1 MSVNA
6 LVTLFLVLEFLTT
19 LRCETTAASLALFF
33 ADIDNPSLIPLSA
46 IRSFFLTIIQIMT
59 GVCMVRKDAGI
70 SITLLLNQRTR
81 NTQQQVADDIV
92 QRFVAFASL
101 AHVTD
106 ESLKTQLQQELNGGD
121 GVHAAVFSVVIQY
134 LLLVFV
140 QQWNYSQM
148 IFMLTQLLASPRLDT
163 FLRPSTTVDR
173 IGLLKEAPVTLLLE
187 EEEDAPLSKD
197 DVAVLLGRSYA
208 LPEKGGE
215 EVKGDVKEDA
225 KEEEEVKDVKEAKQE
240 EKEEEEEE
248 EEQKEKE
255 KKEEKK
261 EEKEEEKKEE
271 KEEKKKE
278 EEKEKKEEKE
288 DVKEEEKEKK
298 EEKEDV
304 KEKEKQKEEQKAEI
318 ANNKPEAAAPIT
330 HTASVMETGV
340 AAQPAH
346 NHINIFSDDS
356 SIGIYLRV
364 GPPRP
369 PHA

>member
-19 LRCETTAASLALFF
+19 LRCESTAASLALFF

-59 GVCMVRKDAGI
+59 GVCVVRKDAGI

-101 AHVTD
+101 AHVSD
-106 ESLKTQLQQELNGGD
+106 EALKTQLQQELNGGD
-121 GVHAAVFSVVIQY
+121 GIHAALFSVVIQY

-173 IGLLKEAPVTLLLE
+173 IDMLKEAPVTLLLE

-215 EVKGDVKEDA
+215 DVKGDV
-225 KEEEEVKDVKEAKQE
+225 
-240 EKEEEEEE
+240 
-248 EEQKEKE
+248 KEKE
-255 KKEEKK
+255 KKEE
-261 EEKEEEKKEE
+261 EKEKEV
-271 KEEKKKE
+271 K

-288 DVKEEEKEKK
+288 DVKEKEKEK
-298 EEKEDV
+298 EKEV
-304 KEKEKQKEEQKAEI
+304 KEEKEKQKEEQKAEI
-318 ANNKPEAAAPIT
+318 ANNKPEAAVPIT

-369 PHA
+369 PHF

>member
-19 LRCETTAASLALFF
+19 LHCETTAASLALFF

-59 GVCMVRKDAGI
+59 GVCVVRKDAGI

-101 AHVTD
+101 AHVSD
-106 ESLKTQLQQELNGGD
+106 EALKTQLQQELNGGD
-121 GVHAAVFSVVIQY
+121 GIHAALFSVVIQY

-148 IFMLTQLLASPRLDT
+148 IFMLMQLLASPRLDT
-163 FLRPSTTVDR
+163 FLRPSATVDR

-197 DVAVLLGRSYA
+197 DVAVLLGRSSA

-215 EVKGDVKEDA
+215 DVKGGVKEDA
-225 KEEEEVKDVKEAKQE
+225 KEEEEKEDVKEAKQE
-240 EKEEEEEE
+240 EKEE
-248 EEQKEKE
+248 
-255 KKEEKK
+255 
-261 EEKEEEKKEE
+261 
-271 KEEKKKE
+271 KE
-278 EEKEKKEEKE
+278 EEKEKEKKDKEE
-288 DVKEEEKEKK
+288 
-298 EEKEDV
+298 
-304 KEKEKQKEEQKAEI
+304 
-318 ANNKPEAAAPIT
+318 
-330 HTASVMETGV
+330 
-340 AAQPAH
+340 
-346 NHINIFSDDS
+346 
-356 SIGIYLRV
+356 
-364 GPPRP
+364 
-369 PHA
+369 

>member
-6 LVTLFLVLEFLTT
+6 LVTLFLVLEFLIT

-46 IRSFFLTIIQIMT
+46 IRSFFLTVIQIMT
-59 GVCMVRKDAGI
+59 GVCLVRKDAGI
-70 SITLLLNQRTR
+70 SITLLLNQKTR
-81 NTQQQVADDIV
+81 STQQQVADDIV

-215 EVKGDVKEDA
+215 EVKRDVKEEA
-225 KEEEEVKDVKEAKQE
+225 KEEEEEVKDVKEE
-240 EKEEEEEE
+240 EKEREV
-248 EEQKEKE
+248 K
-255 KKEEKK
+255 
-261 EEKEEEKKEE
+261 
-271 KEEKKKE
+271 

-288 DVKEEEKEKK
+288 DVKEEEKEREVKEEKEKK

>member
-1 MSVNA
+1 M
-6 LVTLFLVLEFLTT
+6 
-19 LRCETTAASLALFF
+19 
-33 ADIDNPSLIPLSA
+33 
-46 IRSFFLTIIQIMT
+46 
-59 GVCMVRKDAGI
+59 
-70 SITLLLNQRTR
+70 
-81 NTQQQVADDIV
+81 ADDIV

-106 ESLKTQLQQELNGGD
+106 EALKTQLQQELNGGD
-121 GVHAAVFSVVIQY
+121 GIHAALFSVVIQY

-148 IFMLTQLLASPRLDT
+148 IFMLMQLLASPRLDT

-173 IGLLKEAPVTLLLE
+173 IGMLKEAPVTLLLE

-215 EVKGDVKEDA
+215 DVKR
-225 KEEEEVKDVKEAKQE
+225 
-240 EKEEEEEE
+240 
-248 EEQKEKE
+248 
-255 KKEEKK
+255 
-261 EEKEEEKKEE
+261 
-271 KEEKKKE
+271 
-278 EEKEKKEEKE
+278 
-288 DVKEEEKEKK
+288 
-298 EEKEDV
+298 DV
-304 KEKEKQKEEQKAEI
+304 KEKEKQKEEQKAEK
-318 ANNKPEAAAPIT
+318 ANNKPEAAVPIT

-340 AAQPAH
+340 AAQPAQ

>member
-1 MSVNA
+1 MNA

-19 LRCETTAASLALFF
+19 LHCETTAASLALFF

-59 GVCMVRKDAGI
+59 GVCLVRKDAGI

-81 NTQQQVADDIV
+81 STQQQVADDIV

-106 ESLKTQLQQELNGGD
+106 EALKTQLQQELNGGD
-121 GVHAAVFSVVIQY
+121 GIHAALFSVVIQY

-140 QQWNYSQM
+140 QEWNYSQM
-148 IFMLTQLLASPRLDT
+148 IFMLMQLLASPRLDA

-215 EVKGDVKEDA
+215 EVKRDVKEEA
-225 KEEEEVKDVKEAKQE
+225 KEEEEVKDVKEEEKEKEVKEEKEKEEVKE
-240 EKEEEEEE
+240 EKEEQKEK
-248 EEQKEKE
+248 KEKE
-255 KKEEKK
+255 KKEE
-261 EEKEEEKKEE
+261 
-271 KEEKKKE
+271 
-278 EEKEKKEEKE
+278 
-288 DVKEEEKEKK
+288 
-298 EEKEDV
+298 
-304 KEKEKQKEEQKAEI
+304 QKAEMKAEMKAEK
-318 ANNKPEAAAPIT
+318 ANNKPEVAVPIT
-330 HTASVMETGV
+330 HTTSVMETGV
-340 AAQPAH
+340 AAQPAQ

>member
-19 LRCETTAASLALFF
+19 LRCESTAASLSLFF

-59 GVCMVRKDAGI
+59 GVCLVRKDAGI

-81 NTQQQVADDIV
+81 STQQQVADDIV

-106 ESLKTQLQQELNGGD
+106 EALKTQLQQELNGGD
-121 GVHAAVFSVVIQY
+121 GIHAALFSVVIQY

-140 QQWNYSQM
+140 QEWNYSQM
-148 IFMLTQLLASPRLDT
+148 IFMLMQLLASPRLDT

-215 EVKGDVKEDA
+215 EVKRDVKEEA
-225 KEEEEVKDVKEAKQE
+225 KEEEEVKDVKEE
-240 EKEEEEEE
+240 EKEE
-248 EEQKEKE
+248 
-255 KKEEKK
+255 
-261 EEKEEEKKEE
+261 
-271 KEEKKKE
+271 
-278 EEKEKKEEKE
+278 
-288 DVKEEEKEKK
+288 VKEEKEKK

-304 KEKEKQKEEQKAEI
+304 KEKEKQKEEQKAEK
-318 ANNKPEAAAPIT
+318 ANNKPEVAVPIT
-330 HTASVMETGV
+330 HTTSVMETGV
-340 AAQPAH
+340 AAQPAQ

-369 PHA
+369 PHF

>member
-59 GVCMVRKDAGI
+59 GVCLVRKDAGI

-81 NTQQQVADDIV
+81 STQQQVADDIV

-101 AHVTD
+101 VHVTD
-106 ESLKTQLQQELNGGD
+106 ESLKNQLQQELNGGD
-121 GVHAAVFSVVIQY
+121 GIHAAVFSVVIQY

-148 IFMLTQLLASPRLDT
+148 IFMLMQLLASPRLDT

-215 EVKGDVKEDA
+215 DVKGDVKEDA
-225 KEEEEVKDVKEAKQE
+225 KEEEEEVKDVKEE
-240 EKEEEEEE
+240 EKE
-248 EEQKEKE
+248 KEV
-255 KKEEKK
+255 KEEKG
-261 EEKEEEKKEE
+261 
-271 KEEKKKE
+271 
-278 EEKEKKEEKE
+278 KKEEKE
-288 DVKEEEKEKK
+288 DVKEEEKGKEEVKEEKEKK
-298 EEKEDV
+298 EEKEEQKEK
-304 KEKEKQKEEQKAEI
+304 KEKEKKERQKAEI
-318 ANNKPEAAAPIT
+318 ANNKPEVAVPIT
-330 HTASVMETGV
+330 HTTSVMETGV
-340 AAQPAH
+340 AAQPAQ

-364 GPPRP
+364 GAPRP
-369 PHA
+369 PHF

>member
-19 LRCETTAASLALFF
+19 LHCESTAASLALFF
-33 ADIDNPSLIPLSA
+33 ADIDNPSLVPLSA

-59 GVCMVRKDAGI
+59 GVCLVRKDAGI

-81 NTQQQVADDIV
+81 STQQQVADDIV

-106 ESLKTQLQQELNGGD
+106 EALKTQLQQELNGGD
-121 GVHAAVFSVVIQY
+121 GIHAALFSVVIQY

-140 QQWNYSQM
+140 QEWNYSQM
-148 IFMLTQLLASPRLDT
+148 IFMLMQLLASPRLDT

-215 EVKGDVKEDA
+215 EVKRDVKEEA
-225 KEEEEVKDVKEAKQE
+225 KEEEEVKDVKEE
-240 EKEEEEEE
+240 EKE
-248 EEQKEKE
+248 KEVK
-255 KKEEKK
+255 
-261 EEKEEEKKEE
+261 
-271 KEEKKKE
+271 

-288 DVKEEEKEKK
+288 EQKEKKEKEKK
-298 EEKEDV
+298 EE
-304 KEKEKQKEEQKAEI
+304 QKAEMKAEMKAEK
-318 ANNKPEAAAPIT
+318 ANNKPEVAVPIT
-330 HTASVMETGV
+330 HTTSVMETGV
-340 AAQPAH
+340 AAQPAQ

-369 PHA
+369 PHF

>member
-1 MSVNA
+1 MNA

-19 LRCETTAASLALFF
+19 LRCESTAASLALFF

-59 GVCMVRKDAGI
+59 GVCLVRKDAGI

-81 NTQQQVADDIV
+81 STQQQVADDIV

-101 AHVTD
+101 AHVSD
-106 ESLKTQLQQELNGGD
+106 EALKTQLQQELNGGD
-121 GVHAAVFSVVIQY
+121 GIHAAVFSVVIQY

-215 EVKGDVKEDA
+215 DVKGDVKE
-225 KEEEEVKDVKEAKQE
+225 K
-240 EKEEEEEE
+240 
-248 EEQKEKE
+248 
-255 KKEEKK
+255 
-261 EEKEEEKKEE
+261 
-271 KEEKKKE
+271 
-278 EEKEKKEEKE
+278 
-288 DVKEEEKEKK
+288 
-298 EEKEDV
+298 
-304 KEKEKQKEEQKAEI
+304 
-318 ANNKPEAAAPIT
+318 
-330 HTASVMETGV
+330 
-340 AAQPAH
+340 
-346 NHINIFSDDS
+346 
-356 SIGIYLRV
+356 
-364 GPPRP
+364 
-369 PHA
+369 

>member
-19 LRCETTAASLALFF
+19 LRCESTAASLALFF
-33 ADIDNPSLIPLSA
+33 ADIDNPSLVPLSA

-59 GVCMVRKDAGI
+59 GVCLVRKDAGI

-81 NTQQQVADDIV
+81 STQQQVADDIV

-101 AHVTD
+101 AHVSD
-106 ESLKTQLQQELNGGD
+106 EALKTQLQQELNGGD
-121 GVHAAVFSVVIQY
+121 GIHAALFSVVIQY

-148 IFMLTQLLASPRLDT
+148 IFMLMQLLASPRLDT

-225 KEEEEVKDVKEAKQE
+225 KEEEEEEVKDVKEE
-240 EKEEEEEE
+240 EKERE
-248 EEQKEKE
+248 
-255 KKEEKK
+255 
-261 EEKEEEKKEE
+261 
-271 KEEKKKE
+271 
-278 EEKEKKEEKE
+278 
-288 DVKEEEKEKK
+288 VKEEKEKK

-318 ANNKPEAAAPIT
+318 ANNKPEAAVPIT
-330 HTASVMETGV
+330 HTTSVMETGV
-340 AAQPAH
+340 AAQPAQ

-369 PHA
+369 PHF

>member
-1 MSVNA
+1 MNA

-19 LRCETTAASLALFF
+19 LRCESTAASLALFF

-59 GVCMVRKDAGI
+59 GVCLVRKDAGI

-81 NTQQQVADDIV
+81 STQQQVADDIV

-101 AHVTD
+101 AHVSD
-106 ESLKTQLQQELNGGD
+106 EALKTQLQQELNGGD
-121 GVHAAVFSVVIQY
+121 GIHAAVFSVVIQY

-173 IGLLKEAPVTLLLE
+173 IGMLKEAPVTLLLE

-215 EVKGDVKEDA
+215 DVKGDVKEDA
-225 KEEEEVKDVKEAKQE
+225 KEEEEVKDVKEE
-240 EKEEEEEE
+240 EKE
-248 EEQKEKE
+248 KEVK
-255 KKEEKK
+255 
-261 EEKEEEKKEE
+261 
-271 KEEKKKE
+271 

-288 DVKEEEKEKK
+288 DVKEEEKEREVKEEKEKK

-318 ANNKPEAAAPIT
+318 ANNKPEAAVPIT

-340 AAQPAH
+340 AAQPAQ

-369 PHA
+369 PHT

>member
-1 MSVNA
+1 MNA

-19 LRCETTAASLALFF
+19 LRCESTAASLALFF

-46 IRSFFLTIIQIMT
+46 IRSFFLTVIQIMT
-59 GVCMVRKDAGI
+59 GVCLVRKDAGI
-70 SITLLLNQRTR
+70 SITLLLNQKTR
-81 NTQQQVADDIV
+81 STQQQVADDVV

-101 AHVTD
+101 AHVSD
-106 ESLKTQLQQELNGGD
+106 EALKTQLQQELNGGD
-121 GVHAAVFSVVIQY
+121 GIHAALFSVVIQY

-148 IFMLTQLLASPRLDT
+148 IFMLMQLLASPRLDT

-225 KEEEEVKDVKEAKQE
+225 KEEEEEEVKDVKEE
-240 EKEEEEEE
+240 EKERE
-248 EEQKEKE
+248 
-255 KKEEKK
+255 
-261 EEKEEEKKEE
+261 
-271 KEEKKKE
+271 
-278 EEKEKKEEKE
+278 
-288 DVKEEEKEKK
+288 VKEEKEKK

-369 PHA
+369 PHF

>member
-59 GVCMVRKDAGI
+59 GVCVVRKDAGI
-70 SITLLLNQRTR
+70 SITLLLNQKTR

-92 QRFVAFASL
+92 QHFVAFASL

-106 ESLKTQLQQELNGGD
+106 EALKTQLQQELNGGD
-121 GVHAAVFSVVIQY
+121 GIHAAVFSVVIQY

-163 FLRPSTTVDR
+163 FLRPSATVDR

-215 EVKGDVKEDA
+215 DVKGDVKEDA
-225 KEEEEVKDVKEAKQE
+225 KEEEEEVKDVKEE
-240 EKEEEEEE
+240 EKE
-248 EEQKEKE
+248 KEV
-255 KKEEKK
+255 KEEKG
-261 EEKEEEKKEE
+261 
-271 KEEKKKE
+271 
-278 EEKEKKEEKE
+278 KKEEKE
-288 DVKEEEKEKK
+288 DVKEEEKGKEEVKEEKEKK
-298 EEKEDV
+298 EEKEEQKEK
-304 KEKEKQKEEQKAEI
+304 KEKEKKERQKAEI
-318 ANNKPEAAAPIT
+318 ANNKPEVAVPIT
-330 HTASVMETGV
+330 HTTSVMETGV
-340 AAQPAH
+340 AAQPAQ

-364 GPPRP
+364 GAPRP
-369 PHA
+369 PHF

>member
-19 LRCETTAASLALFF
+19 LHCETTAASLALFF

-59 GVCMVRKDAGI
+59 GVCLVRKDAGI

-101 AHVTD
+101 AHVSD
-106 ESLKTQLQQELNGGD
+106 EALKTQLQQELNGGD
-121 GVHAAVFSVVIQY
+121 GVHAALFSVVIQY

-148 IFMLTQLLASPRLDT
+148 IFMLMQLLASPRLDT

-215 EVKGDVKEDA
+215 EVKRDVKEEA
-225 KEEEEVKDVKEAKQE
+225 KEEEEVKDVKEE
-240 EKEEEEEE
+240 EKE
-248 EEQKEKE
+248 KEVK
-255 KKEEKK
+255 
-261 EEKEEEKKEE
+261 
-271 KEEKKKE
+271 

-288 DVKEEEKEKK
+288 EQKEKKEKEKK
-298 EEKEDV
+298 EE
-304 KEKEKQKEEQKAEI
+304 QKAEMKAEMKAEK
-318 ANNKPEAAAPIT
+318 ANNKPEAAVPIT

-340 AAQPAH
+340 AAQPAQ

-369 PHA
+369 PHF

>member
-1 MSVNA
+1 MPKKAPTFNPLDTSEYPNRVFKNMFVSV
-6 LVTLFLVLEFLTT
+6 VGGFIFEVMHRMEGKW
-19 LRCETTAASLALFF
+19 SG
-33 ADIDNPSLIPLSA
+33 LSA
-46 IRSFFLTIIQIMT
+46 VPV
-59 GVCMVRKDAGI
+59 GV
-70 SITLLLNQRTR
+70 
-81 NTQQQVADDIV
+81 
-92 QRFVAFASL
+92 SL
-101 AHVTD
+101 VDGD
-106 ESLKTQLQQELNGGD
+106 E
-121 GVHAAVFSVVIQY
+121 
-134 LLLVFV
+134 
-140 QQWNYSQM
+140 M
-148 IFMLTQLLASPRLDT
+148 
-163 FLRPSTTVDR
+163 
-173 IGLLKEAPVTLLLE
+173 E

-240 EKEEEEEE
+240 
-248 EEQKEKE
+248 
-255 KKEEKK
+255 KK
-261 EEKEEEKKEE
+261 EEKEEEKKEKE
-271 KEEKKKE
+271 KKEKEKEKKEEEEKKKE
-278 EEKEKKEEKE
+278 E
-288 DVKEEEKEKK
+288 KEEEKEKK

-304 KEKEKQKEEQKAEI
+304 KEKEKKEEQKAEMKAEI

-340 AAQPAH
+340 AAQPAQ

>member
-19 LRCETTAASLALFF
+19 LRCESTAASLVLFF
-33 ADIDNPSLIPLSA
+33 ADIDNPSLVPRSA
-46 IRSFFLTIIQIMT
+46 IRSFFLTVIQIMT
-59 GVCMVRKDAGI
+59 GVCLVRKDAGV
-70 SITLLLNQRTR
+70 SITLLLNQKTR
-81 NTQQQVADDIV
+81 STQQQVADDIV

-106 ESLKTQLQQELNGGD
+106 EALKSQLQQELDGGD
-121 GVHAAVFSVVIQY
+121 GVHAAVFSIMIQY

-148 IFMLTQLLASPRLDT
+148 IFMLTQLLASPRLDS

-215 EVKGDVKEDA
+215 EVKRDVKEDMKEQKEEQ
-225 KEEEEVKDVKEAKQE
+225 KEEEKK
-240 EKEEEEEE
+240 E
-248 EEQKEKE
+248 EEQKEE
-255 KKEEKK
+255 QKEEKK
-261 EEKEEEKKEE
+261 EEKEE
-271 KEEKKKE
+271 
-278 EEKEKKEEKE
+278 
-288 DVKEEEKEKK
+288 
-298 EEKEDV
+298 
-304 KEKEKQKEEQKAEI
+304 QKEEMKPERE
-318 ANNKPEAAAPIT
+318 ANNKPEAAVPIT
-330 HTASVMETGV
+330 RTASVMETGV
-340 AAQPAH
+340 AAQPAQ

-364 GPPRP
+364 GAPRP
-369 PHA
+369 PHF

>member
-1 MSVNA
+1 MNA

-19 LRCETTAASLALFF
+19 LRCESTAASLALFF
-33 ADIDNPSLIPLSA
+33 ADIDNPSLVPLSA

-59 GVCMVRKDAGI
+59 GVCLVRKDAGI

-81 NTQQQVADDIV
+81 STQQQVADDIV

-101 AHVTD
+101 AHVSD
-106 ESLKTQLQQELNGGD
+106 EALKTQLQQELNGGD
-121 GVHAAVFSVVIQY
+121 GIHAAVFSVVIQY

-240 EKEEEEEE
+240 
-248 EEQKEKE
+248 
-255 KKEEKK
+255 KK
-261 EEKEEEKKEE
+261 EEKEEEKKEKE
-271 KEEKKKE
+271 KKEKEKEKKEEEEKKKE
-278 EEKEKKEEKE
+278 E
-288 DVKEEEKEKK
+288 KEEEKEKK

-304 KEKEKQKEEQKAEI
+304 KEKEKKEEQKAEMKAEI
-318 ANNKPEAAAPIT
+318 ANNKPEAAVPIT
-330 HTASVMETGV
+330 HTTSVMETGV
-340 AAQPAH
+340 AAQPAQ

-369 PHA
+369 PHF

>member
-19 LRCETTAASLALFF
+19 LRCESTAASLALFF

-59 GVCMVRKDAGI
+59 GVCVVRKDAGI

-101 AHVTD
+101 AHVSD
-106 ESLKTQLQQELNGGD
+106 EALKTQLQQELNGGD
-121 GVHAAVFSVVIQY
+121 GIHAALFSVVIQY

-187 EEEDAPLSKD
+187 EEDAPLSKD

-215 EVKGDVKEDA
+215 DVKGDV
-225 KEEEEVKDVKEAKQE
+225 
-240 EKEEEEEE
+240 
-248 EEQKEKE
+248 KEKE
-255 KKEEKK
+255 KKEE
-261 EEKEEEKKEE
+261 EKEKEV
-271 KEEKKKE
+271 K

-288 DVKEEEKEKK
+288 DVKEKEKEK
-298 EEKEDV
+298 EKEV
-304 KEKEKQKEEQKAEI
+304 KEEKEKQKEEQKAEI
-318 ANNKPEAAAPIT
+318 ANNKPEAAVPIT

-369 PHA
+369 PHF

>member
-1 MSVNA
+1 MNA

-19 LRCETTAASLALFF
+19 LRCESTAASLALFF

-59 GVCMVRKDAGI
+59 GVCVVRKDAGI

-81 NTQQQVADDIV
+81 STQQQVADDIV

-106 ESLKTQLQQELNGGD
+106 EALKTQLQQELNGGD
-121 GVHAAVFSVVIQY
+121 GIHAVLFSVVIQY

-163 FLRPSTTVDR
+163 FLRPSATVDR
-173 IGLLKEAPVTLLLE
+173 IGMLKEAPVTLLLE

-215 EVKGDVKEDA
+215 EVKRDVKEEA
-225 KEEEEVKDVKEAKQE
+225 KEEEEEEVKDVKEE
-240 EKEEEEEE
+240 EKEREV
-248 EEQKEKE
+248 K
-255 KKEEKK
+255 
-261 EEKEEEKKEE
+261 
-271 KEEKKKE
+271 

-288 DVKEEEKEKK
+288 DVKEEEKEREVKEEKEK